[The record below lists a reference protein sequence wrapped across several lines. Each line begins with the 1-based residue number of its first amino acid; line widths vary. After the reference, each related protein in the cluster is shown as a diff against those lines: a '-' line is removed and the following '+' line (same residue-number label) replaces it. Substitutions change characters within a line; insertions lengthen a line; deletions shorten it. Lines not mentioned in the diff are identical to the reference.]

1 MSHSLLAIVLL
12 FACAGDSKSDGQPP
26 DDSGSTPETDTPETD
41 TPEANAG
48 FIGSPCDGPEDC
60 PYPDAACLT
69 DGFPQGMCSL
79 ACEEFCPD
87 EPGFPVT
94 FCVDAEEAP
103 PAAADLG
110 DGACFSRCD
119 HGLFPGTG
127 CRPGYGCELH
137 ARPTG
142 VEQYVCIP
150 GADTEVSSCQQRLL
164 DRGVAF
170 APIVIPDAHPSEAP
184 GLTCHVQDPVEL
196 HSPLLGVHLD
206 YYDGT
211 PTPTVRMSCEGAHAL
226 ADTVEDITA
235 EGVVRLR
242 HIGTTVCRTIAGT
255 ETLSRHAYGDAIDI
269 YGFEFA
275 DGALWTLVDHWEHD
289 TTSFTTPEAAWL
301 HDTAWRW
308 HDQALW
314 NIILTPNYNAAHDN
328 HFHVDLTPGSDFL
341 GRVMWPY
348 LGPNTTGD

>member
-1 MSHSLLAIVLL
+1 MSTHPLLTLL
-12 FACAGDSKSDGQPP
+12 LMACASPGAPKPA
-26 DDSGSTPETDTPETD
+26 DDDTGADTDTTADSAPPIT
-41 TPEANAG
+41 TTG

-60 PYPDAACLT
+60 PYPGAVCLT

-79 ACEEFCPD
+79 ACEELCPD
-87 EPGFPVT
+87 EPGYPVT
-94 FCVDAEEAP
+94 FCVDAGEAP
-103 PAAADLG
+103 PAANLG

-142 VEQYVCIP
+142 VEQYVCFP

-164 DRGVAF
+164 DRGVSF

-184 GLTCHVQDPVEL
+184 SLTCHVQDPVEVR
-196 HSPLLGVHLD
+196 SPLFGVHLD

-211 PTPTVRMSCEGAHAL
+211 PTPTVRMSCEGAQAL
-226 ADTVEDITA
+226 ADTIEDLLVQD
-235 EGVVRLR
+235 VVRLR

-269 YGFEFA
+269 YGFELS

-289 TTSFTTPEAAWL
+289 TTEFTTTEAAWL
-301 HDTAWRW
+301 YDTAWRW

-341 GRVMWPY
+341 GRTWWPY
-348 LGPNTTGD
+348 LGVNLTGD